1 MSSHSLLNPRF
12 WLPHAVHRLASP
24 NAFLAFADWIIPKL
38 TVVTAVL
45 LLIGLP
51 WALAIAPPDYQ
62 QGDSYRIIFIH
73 VPAAALGMGLYVA
86 MAVSGAMYLIW
97 HVNVPAAV
105 ARSCAPV
112 GAAFTLLALVTGA
125 LWGKPM
131 WGTYWVWDARLTSTL
146 ILFFL
151 YLGYLAL
158 QDAIEDPEQGQR
170 ASALLALVG
179 VINIPIIKYS
189 VDWWYT
195 LHQPSTLLK
204 FGRPSMAADMLYP
217 LLWMLLACSCFAA
230 LAVLLRTRNL
240 LLERK
245 LHP

>member
-1 MSSHSLLNPRF
+1 MSAHSVFHPRF
-12 WLPHAVHRLASP
+12 WLPHSVHRLASP
-24 NAFLAFADWIIPKL
+24 NAFIQFADRFIPWL
-38 TVVTAVL
+38 TILTLVL
-45 LLIGLP
+45 FLIGLP
-51 WALAIAPPDYQ
+51 WSLAIAPPDYQ

-86 MAVSGAMYLIW
+86 MAFCGAIYLIW
-97 HVNVPAAV
+97 HINVQAAV
-105 ARSCAPV
+105 AKSCAPV
-112 GAAFTLLALVTGA
+112 GAAFTFLALVTGA

-131 WGTYWVWDARLTSTL
+131 WGPSWVWDARLTSTL

-158 QDAIEDPEQGQR
+158 QDAIEDPEQAER

-195 LHQPSTLLK
+195 LHQPATLLK
-204 FGRPSMAADMLYP
+204 FGRPSMAAEMLYP
-217 LLWMLLACSCFAA
+217 LLVMLAACSCFAA
-230 LAVLLRTRNL
+230 LTVLQRTRNH